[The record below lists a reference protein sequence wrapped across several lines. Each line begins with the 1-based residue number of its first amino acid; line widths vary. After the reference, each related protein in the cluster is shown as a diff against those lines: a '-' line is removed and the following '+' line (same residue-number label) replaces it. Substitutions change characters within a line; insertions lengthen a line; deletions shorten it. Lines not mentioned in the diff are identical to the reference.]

1 MKKIKILV
9 ASVLCCAMGYTG
21 YTAYEKMT
29 MSEAEKFMI
38 ANVEAL
44 TSEES
49 DNDTYPGYFN
59 KTKIIR
65 NYNGCLNCEIE
76 SDAITPNITISI
88 NASGSLNYCKKGR
101 ASDVC
106 YKSMT
111 GFTKF

>member
-44 TSEES
+44 TSGES
-49 DNDTYPGYFN
+49 NDNNPWLRTCYAYGYIGFNDEYVCEGQSPYDTPKACVLLGFYQGHE
-59 KTKIIR
+59 
-65 NYNGCLNCEIE
+65 NC
-76 SDAITPNITISI
+76 
-88 NASGSLNYCKKGR
+88 
-101 ASDVC
+101 
-106 YKSMT
+106 
-111 GFTKF
+111 